1 MKPISIF
8 LVEDDQDFC
17 YLTAQAVGGQ
27 PDMELIGTCAS
38 EEKAV
43 MLAQR
48 DRPDIV
54 LMDLSLAANGD
65 GAQAARQIR
74 LTTDAR
80 VIILSAFD
88 APETVIQASVRAF
101 ASAYMSKS
109 QFPLLLPTIRE
120 IAAGPTPQSHLICS
134 AILQVLSPAEKVVFQ
149 RMLGHEMG
157 LNSSPK
163 TIANQQT
170 SVLHKLDLG
179 SKAELRHIFAAYFPL
194 PPSDSHKV

>member
-17 YLTAQAVGGQ
+17 YLIAKVVGEQ
-27 PDMELIGTCAS
+27 PDMELIGACAS
-38 EEKAV
+38 EESAV
-43 MLAQR
+43 TLAQR
-48 DRPDIV
+48 DHPDIV

-65 GAQAARQIR
+65 GARTARQIR

-101 ASAYMSKS
+101 ASAYISKS

-134 AILQVLSPAEKVVFQ
+134 VILQALSPAEKMVFQ
-149 RMLGHEMG
+149 RMLGQETG
-157 LNSSPK
+157 LSSSPK

-170 SVLHKLDLG
+170 SVLHKLGLG

-194 PPSDSHKV
+194 SQSDSHKV

>member
-1 MKPISIF
+1 MKPISVF

-17 YLTAQAVGGQ
+17 YLIAKVVGEQ
-27 PDMELIGTCAS
+27 PDMELIDTCAS
-38 EEKAV
+38 EERAV
-43 MLAQR
+43 TLAQQTH
-48 DRPDIV
+48 PDIV

-74 LTTDAR
+74 LTTDAK

-88 APETVIQASVRAF
+88 APETVIQASVQAF

-109 QFPLLLPTIRE
+109 QFPLLLPTIRD
-120 IAAGPTPQSHLICS
+120 IAAGPTPQTHLICS
-134 AILQVLSPAEKVVFQ
+134 VILQTLSPAEKMVFQ
-149 RMLGHEMG
+149 RMLGQDMG

-170 SVLHKLDLG
+170 SVLHKLGLG
-179 SKAELRHIFAAYFPL
+179 SKAELRHIFDAYFPL
-194 PPSDSHKV
+194 SQSDSHKV